1 MSQNVYGICHC
12 EARQV
17 KNGVLFRSLEAFH
30 NWNHPEKYTLLYFS
44 CSKLKRVKTYQCSCI
59 SFQSHNKLLVF
70 FAFLEKLLNHMR
82 LPARFPSY
90 CIRYSVV
97 EMEVLGE
104 LQLTKNFLGSD
115 EMLLARLGDELG
127 QLSDD
132 LGDV

>member
-1 MSQNVYGICHC
+1 
-12 EARQV
+12 
-17 KNGVLFRSLEAFH
+17 
-30 NWNHPEKYTLLYFS
+30 
-44 CSKLKRVKTYQCSCI
+44 
-59 SFQSHNKLLVF
+59 
-70 FAFLEKLLNHMR
+70 MR